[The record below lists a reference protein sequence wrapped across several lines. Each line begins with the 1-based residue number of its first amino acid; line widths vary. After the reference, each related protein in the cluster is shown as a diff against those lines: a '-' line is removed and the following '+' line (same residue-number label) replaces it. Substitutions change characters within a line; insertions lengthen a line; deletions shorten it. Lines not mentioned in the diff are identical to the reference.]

1 MPVRT
6 PRPARAGRLAALVA
20 IAALAVAACTGG
32 TTTAPSPTP
41 TLAPTPLPSA
51 NPYTGAIAGS
61 GAGVKLGYLSYGDI
75 VPYVKAISDGI
86 RAQATTAGVGV
97 ADLVTCDANV
107 DPTKVDGCMKQLI
120 GAGIKGLIQFQG
132 SLEPSTTVCAAVP
145 AGLPVIAV
153 ELPEDPCAA
162 SLVSADDL
170 RAGQVAGAAV
180 GAWVKAHWACAYD
193 AYVSLESSSV
203 PDLNQER
210 MEGYRQGFMTVCPG
224 PITNEQLGASA
235 DRQDTARDAVATLLA
250 SLPGKSKIII
260 VAMNDDGALGALD
273 AATAAGRTG
282 DVWVSGQGAEPRV
295 RDLIRTNEHYLG
307 DAAYFPERFGATIV
321 PAILDLVAGKPVPKL
336 LLVEPAWVDA
346 TTIKTIYPS

>member
-6 PRPARAGRLAALVA
+6 PRPARAGRLAAFVA
-20 IAALAVAACTGG
+20 IAALAVAACATGG
-32 TTTAPSPTP
+32 SAAAPSPTP
-41 TLAPTPLPSA
+41 TLAPTTPPSA
-51 NPYTGAIAGS
+51 NPYTGATAGS
-61 GAGVKLGYLSYGDI
+61 GAGVKLGYLSYGDL
-75 VPYVKAISDGI
+75 VPYVKQISDGI
-86 RAQATTAGVGV
+86 RAQTTTAGV
-97 ADLVTCDANV
+97 DLVTCDVNV
-107 DPTKVDGCMKQLI
+107 DPTKVDGCMKQLT

-132 SLEPSTTVCAAVP
+132 SLELPATVCAAVP
-145 AGLPVIAV
+145 AGMPVLAV

-162 SLVSADDL
+162 SLVAADDL
-170 RAGQVAGAAV
+170 RAGQIAGAAV

-193 AYVSLESSSV
+193 AFVSLESSAV
-203 PDLNQER
+203 PDLNQKR
-210 MEGYRQGFMTVCPG
+210 MEGYRQGFMTACPG
-224 PITNEQLGASA
+224 PITNEQVGASA
-235 DRQDTARDAVATLLA
+235 DRQDTARDAVASLLDT
-250 SLPGKSKIII
+250 LPGKSKILV

>member
-6 PRPARAGRLAALVA
+6 SRPARAGRLAAFVA
-20 IAALAVAACTGG
+20 IAALAVAACAGG
-32 TTTAPSPTP
+32 TATAPSPTP
-41 TLAPTPLPSA
+41 TLAPTTAPSA
-51 NPYTGAIAGS
+51 NPYTGATAGS
-61 GAGVKLGYLSYGDI
+61 GAGVKLGYLSYGDL
-75 VPYVKAISDGI
+75 VPYVKQISDGI
-86 RAQATTAGVGV
+86 RAQAATAGV
-97 ADLVTCDANV
+97 DLVTCDANV
-107 DPTKVDGCMKQLI
+107 DPTKVDDCMKQLT

-132 SLEPSTTVCAAVP
+132 SLELPSTVCSKVVP
-145 AGLPVIAV
+145 AGLPVLAV

-170 RAGQVAGAAV
+170 RAGQIAGAAV

-193 AYVSLESSSV
+193 AYVSLESASV
-203 PDLNQER
+203 PDRNQKR
-210 MEGYRQGFMTVCPG
+210 MEGYRQGFATVCPG
-224 PITNEQLGASA
+224 PITNQQVGASA
-235 DRQDTARDAVATLLA
+235 DRQDAARDAVATLLDT
-250 SLPGKSKIII
+250 LPGKSKIIV

-336 LLVEPAWVDA
+336 LLIEPAWVDA